1 MIINIP
7 NVGQVNFPDSM
18 SADEINAAAKKLHD
32 DSYKRTLDFLPK
44 GVPEWMQ
51 SKPGQGWDD
60 ANAQAAGG
68 DVTNPMAY
76 LSDAQKTEQG
86 AAMKAVGQGVNR
98 AVQIGAGVAKGA
110 VINPA
115 TAVIEAI
122 PGIGTDYA
130 KAMEESY
137 QQQRKAAGAKGFD
150 WAELAGAVA
159 SPVNLLAPTGA
170 ATVLGRIG
178 QGVATGAIAGGL
190 TPTGG
195 KEGGDYVVEKLKQI
209 GLGGLF
215 GGGLTGV
222 TEAGSKLISL
232 AREAA
237 KPFTDKGV
245 DAILRKQLDELT
257 GGKGQEVI
265 DAVRNA
271 PEYVTGSKPTVAQA
285 VSDIPEAAGLVAK
298 QNELARQYPEFYKR
312 QLEQEAART
321 ALVREIGGTAE
332 DLAAAEA
339 ARTAQTAPLRE
350 SALAQANIAG
360 ELQPKLEQEIA
371 SKFQSKAKALQT
383 KGVLTTE
390 ASQQQALAENFYP
403 IPGQPRFPARY
414 TENIQRIE
422 GNLQG
427 AKDAGNIAAQR
438 QAEMEFKKLQLN
450 SLAENGFYPLKSESI
465 INKIDSVL
473 AKPEQR
479 ASDVVSNTLGSLRQK
494 LTQFTDP
501 ATGVI
506 DSGALYTI
514 RKEIGNDIK
523 KFAAESQNWDN
534 KLTAGLEK
542 NLKSYMD
549 NAIEKASG
557 SNDWKNY
564 LSTYAQASDK
574 INRLQVGQELEKKL
588 GTVLGNKENAGAFA
602 TAFQDAAQTIKRS
615 TGQARF
621 QKLEDV
627 LTPSEM
633 NKVNAVISDLER
645 AAKTQRAGRQI
656 TVDGETVPTAQVPH
670 LLSRTA
676 TITNQVLKFIK
687 MGAEDRANAKAKELF
702 LNPELFAQFLSNV
715 PVKDAGVIAKAFAT
729 LAPETQAII
738 NSRLSTQGV
747 IQGAVPTM
755 MGQ

>member
-1 MIINIP
+1 MIVNIP
-7 NVGQVNFPDSM
+7 NVGEVNFPDSM
-18 SADEINAAAKKLHD
+18 SQEDINKAAKKLHD
-32 DSYKRTLDFLPK
+32 ESYSRFMDFLPK
-44 GVPEWMQ
+44 GVPSWMQ

-60 ANAQAAGG
+60 ANAQVAGG

-76 LSDAQKTEQG
+76 LSEAQKTEQG
-86 AAMKAVGQGVNR
+86 AVGKAAGKAVNR

-110 VINPA
+110 VLNPVA
-115 TAVIEAI
+115 AVAELSPWGGA
-122 PGIGTDYA
+122 DYA

-150 WAELAGAVA
+150 WAELVGAVA
-159 SPVNLLAPTGA
+159 SPVNLIAPTGA
-170 ATVLGRIG
+170 TGVVGRIG
-178 QGVATGAIAGGL
+178 QGALTGAIAGGF

-215 GGGLTGV
+215 GGGLTSL

-232 AREAA
+232 AREAS
-237 KPFTDKGV
+237 KPFSSKGIDNV
-245 DAILRKQLDELT
+245 LRKQLDELT

-271 PEYVTGSKPTVAQA
+271 PEYVPGSKPTVAQA

-298 QNELARQYPEFYKR
+298 QNELAKQFPDFYKR

-321 ALVREIGGTAE
+321 GLIREIGGTAE
-332 DLAAAEA
+332 DLAAAQV
-339 ARTAQTAPLRE
+339 ARTAETAPLRE
-350 SALAQANIAG
+350 SALKQANIAG
-360 ELQPKLEQEIA
+360 ELQPQLEQEIA
-371 SKFQSKAKALQT
+371 SKFQSKAKALQAQ
-383 KGVLTTE
+383 GILGTE
-390 ASQQQALAENFYP
+390 ASQQQKLAENFYP

-427 AKDAGNIAAQR
+427 AKEAGNIAAQR
-438 QAEMEFKKLQLN
+438 QAEIEFKKLQLN

-473 AKPEQR
+473 ANPAQR
-479 ASDVVSNTLGSLRQK
+479 ASDVVSNTLGLLRQK
-494 LTQFTDP
+494 LTQFTDQT
-501 ATGVI
+501 TGVI

-564 LSTYAQASDK
+564 LSTYTQASDK
-574 INRLQVGQELEKKL
+574 INRLQVGQELEKRL
-588 GTVLGNKENAGAFA
+588 GTALGNKENAGAFA
-602 TAFQDAAQTIKRS
+602 TAFQEAAQTIKRS

-621 QKLEDV
+621 QKLDEV

-633 NKVNAVISDLER
+633 TKVNAVISDLER

-656 TVDGETVPTAQVPH
+656 SVDGEIIQTAQVPH

-687 MGAEDRANAKAKELF
+687 MGAEERANAKAKELF
-702 LNPELFAQFLSNV
+702 LNPDLFVQFLSNV
-715 PVKDAGVIAKAFAT
+715 PAKDVGVIAKAFAT
-729 LAPETQAII
+729 LAPETQAILHSI
-738 NSRLSTQGV
+738 LGTQGAIV
-747 IQGAVPTM
+747 GAVPTM
-755 MGQ
+755 MGK